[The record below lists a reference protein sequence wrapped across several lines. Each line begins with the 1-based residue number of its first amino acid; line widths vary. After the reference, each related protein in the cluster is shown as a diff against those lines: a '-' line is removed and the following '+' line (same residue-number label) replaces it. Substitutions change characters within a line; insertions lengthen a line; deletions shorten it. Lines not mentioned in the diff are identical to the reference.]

1 MTGPISVTGGIL
13 RLVGLCFSAYPKR
26 SVVVVA
32 SLILSGLAESI
43 GILALLPLV
52 GIALGQSTANS
63 GISRAIADT
72 LSHVGLQPT
81 LGTLL
86 TLIVLTVTAKAL
98 LTLSAMSYVGF
109 VTAHVLTDLRLAM
122 IRSLL
127 GASWSHFSN
136 QAVGRF
142 ANAISNESARASS
155 AYMSAWNFVA
165 AILQLA
171 VFLAFALMLSWQMTL
186 AAVVAGAVIM
196 VTLGWCLGIA
206 RRAGGA
212 ETDLLNSLV
221 SRLSD
226 FLQGMKP
233 IKAMGLEQQVAP
245 LLEREAEELNV
256 AQRRQVV
263 ATWSLATLQEPII
276 TVFLAAG
283 LYFALTMMSVPLT
296 EIVVLAIFFNRSVS
310 RVGQLQK
317 HMQNVAVTES
327 AFWSLRQLIAEAT
340 AARES
345 VGGGIVPALKHSIEF
360 ERVDFAYGA
369 TPILRD
375 ISLSVASR
383 QITALVGV
391 SGAGKT
397 TVADLITGLLRPT
410 SGRVLVDGVSM
421 SEIDIAAWRSRI
433 GYVPQELFLFHDSV
447 LNNITLR
454 DPAYSRAQVEA
465 AVAAAEAT
473 DFVMSL
479 EHGLDTVIGERG
491 MKLSGGQR
499 QRIALARA
507 LLRRPALLILDE
519 ATSALDP
526 ETEAAICRTLKG
538 LAGQV
543 TMLAVSHQPAIV
555 DIAEVCYRLQD
566 GIAFVEGSAAIAARR
581 ARARQ

>member
-1 MTGPISVTGGIL
+1 MESPLAVTGGIL
-13 RLVGLCFSAYPKR
+13 RLVRLCFAAYPQR
-26 SVVVVA
+26 SAIAVA
-32 SLILSGLAESI
+32 SLILSGLLESV
-43 GILALLPLV
+43 GILTLLPLV
-52 GIALGQSTANS
+52 GIALGEDTAGS
-63 GISRAIADT
+63 GISKAIAST
-72 LSHVGLQPT
+72 LGVIGFQPT

-86 TLIVLTVTAKAL
+86 SLIVVTVTAKAL
-98 LTLSAMSYVGF
+98 LTLAAMSYVGF

-136 QAVGRF
+136 QPVGRF
-142 ANAISNESARASS
+142 ANAISNQSARAAT

-165 AILQLA
+165 AVLQLI
-171 VFLAFALMLSWQMTL
+171 VFLLSALLLSWQMTL
-186 AAVVAGAVIM
+186 AAAIAGTVIM
-196 VTLGWCLGIA
+196 VALGWCLGIA

-212 ETDLLNSLV
+212 ETTLLNSLIG
-221 SRLSD
+221 RLTD

-233 IKAMGLEQQVAP
+233 VKAMGLERQVAP

-276 TVFLAAG
+276 MLFLAVG
-283 LYFALTMMSVPLT
+283 LYFALTAMSIPLT
-296 EIVVLAIFFNRSVS
+296 QLVVLAIFFNRSVS

-317 HMQNVAVTES
+317 HLQNVAITES
-327 AFWSLRQLIAEAT
+327 AFWSLRQSIAEAT

-345 VGGGIVPALKHSIEF
+345 LGGGIVPSLERGIELD
-360 ERVDFAYGA
+360 RVNFAYEE
-369 TPILRD
+369 TSILRD
-375 ISLSVASR
+375 LSLSVPAR
-383 QITALVGV
+383 KITALVGV

-397 TVADLITGLLRPT
+397 TVADLITGLLQPT
-410 SGRVLVDGVSM
+410 SGRVLIDGVSM
-421 SEIDIAAWRSRI
+421 SEIDIAAWRAKI

-454 DPAYSRAQVEA
+454 DPAFGRAAVEA
-465 AVAAAEAT
+465 AIAAAEAT
-473 DFVMSL
+473 DFVASL
-479 EHGLDTVIGERG
+479 EHGIDTVIGERG

-499 QRIALARA
+499 QRISLARA

-526 ETEAAICRTLKG
+526 ATEAAVCRTLEG
-538 LAGQV
+538 LAGKV

-555 DIAEVCYRLQD
+555 DIADVCYRLQD
-566 GIAFVEGSAAIAARR
+566 GTAAVERSDALAARR